1 MKQTT
6 STILMVRP
14 ANFGFN
20 AQTAVSNAFQH
31 NDASVPKED
40 IKQLAI
46 KEFNG
51 FVETLRSN
59 GINILVAQDSEIP
72 VKPDAVFCN
81 NWISTHRN
89 GTMILY
95 PMLTENRRLE
105 RQQYVIDLIRN
116 DFQIKRYLDFSEHE
130 SLGQILEGT
139 GSMILDRVNRL
150 VYACLSPRTDREL
163 LDKFCEW
170 ADYEEVVFHSV
181 DRHGQEIYHTNV
193 MMAMG
198 DEFVVICMESVHDEV
213 ERTVLTEHFKST
225 NKTIIDLTMEQI
237 EAFAGNMLQ
246 VENDAGKTFLVM
258 SEQAFKSLRQDQI
271 DLIEKFTTILYAP
284 IYTIEK
290 YGGGSARCM
299 MAEVFL
305 DKKE

>member
-31 NDASVPKED
+31 NDTSLSIKD
-40 IKQLAI
+40 IKELAVT
-46 KEFNG
+46 EFDE
-51 FVETLRSN
+51 FVKKLRSN
-59 GINILVAQDSEIP
+59 GISIIVAQDSKSP

-81 NWISTHRN
+81 NWISTHEN

-105 RQQYVIDLIRN
+105 RQSYVIDLIRN
-116 DFQIKRYLDFSEHE
+116 NYNVKRYLDFSEHE
-130 SLGQILEGT
+130 DLGQILEGT

-150 VYACLSPRTDREL
+150 VYACLSPRTDSEL
-163 LDKFCEW
+163 LNKFCEW
-170 ADYEEVVFHSV
+170 AEYEKVVFHSV
-181 DRHGQEIYHTNV
+181 DSHGQEIYHTNV

-198 DEFVVICMESVHDEV
+198 DEFVVICMESIRDKA
-213 ERTVLTEHFKST
+213 ERKTLLNYFEKTEKTV
-225 NKTIIDLTMEQI
+225 IDLTMKQI

-246 VENDAGKTFLVM
+246 VENKDGKTFLVM
-258 SEQAFKSLRQDQI
+258 SEQAYKSLKQDQI
-271 DLIEKFTTILYAP
+271 DLIEQFTTILYAP

-305 DKKE
+305 TKKG